1 MAITLS
7 NSGITSGSVIKSSE
21 VSQSIDAFA
30 GLIAYDI
37 YQSGSF
43 NQTGSTVL
51 SGSVYLPDNT
61 HLGIGTTPSATAGVK
76 LALKANDS
84 SNDPTILLEA
94 FGAADSATI
103 GWKNPDVRWNL
114 GLAGGSSDSFVLQ
127 NQTTNKYPILVDYS
141 SSDASIVLR
150 NDNGSD
156 LFQKV
161 GINWPYGEMAFGS
174 PNHTL
179 LVSGSITSSVGFYGD
194 LIGTASVTDK
204 AKVSNMIANQTMPV
218 LVMPGTVDGDYKDVM
233 ADPLYLNFNN
243 ITKILETTA
252 SWATAS
258 VSASY
263 AESASF
269 VQISTASQA
278 STASVV
284 GAVEHKILFGNNVG
298 LSRINNLLEYNTTTE
313 ILKAPNIVSSG
324 LISASGFTASLLDAV
339 TSEVVNLTVAPAAVY
354 SDRNQRFY
362 IGNRSTGSDASM
374 ALIVGGGSS
383 VSYSALIINRH
394 QELTFGNPGA
404 SFDYPLGYTVGEANS
419 YAQFENTN
427 NASSSMVAIK
437 GASGADGILYLGGNN
452 EYGGG
457 ILYHGNDLGSKL
469 PNSFEDASTTIY
481 RSSDSVAEPV
491 IDFPTDNNHVMVRLD
506 NTPASNTN
514 LDYFGMGPVG
524 NASAKPWKKTFML
537 QGATTSNNSTVSL
550 GQVSISGGGAYM
562 VKYTVMKTQNASPIT
577 RCLVQEITECFVIT
591 SSAPGTNATILS
603 GGSTPSAVNI
613 QASLGSVSV
622 DQAIAIVTGGLD
634 FRSTGNVGVS
644 MIHNGF
650 VEITFCPYS
659 TL

>member
-7 NSGITSGSVIKSSE
+7 NSGITSGSIIKSSE

-30 GLIAYDI
+30 GLVAYDI
-37 YQSGSF
+37 HQSGSF

-61 HLGIGTTPSATAGVK
+61 HIGIGTTPSATAGVK
-76 LALKANDS
+76 LSLKANDS
-84 SNDPTILLEA
+84 SNDPTILLDA

-114 GLAGGSSDSFVLQ
+114 GLSGGSADAFTLQ
-127 NQTTNKYPILVDYS
+127 NQTTNKFPILVDYS
-141 SSDASIVLR
+141 SSNSTIVLR

-156 LFQKV
+156 IFQKV
-161 GINWPYGEMAFGS
+161 GINWPYGEMPITN

-179 LVSGSITSSVGFYGD
+179 LVSGSITASNGFYGELVGSAD
-194 LIGTASVTDK
+194 NADK
-204 AKVSNMIANQTMPV
+204 TKVSLMITNATMPV
-218 LVMPGTVDGDYKDVM
+218 LVMPGTTTGDYEDIM
-233 ADPLYLNFNN
+233 ANPAEMNYNGL
-243 ITKILETTA
+243 TKILEVT
-252 SWATAS
+252 S
-258 VSASY
+258 SY
-263 AESASF
+263 ASLAVSSSYSSTASF

-313 ILKAPNIVSSG
+313 ILKAPNIISSG
-324 LISASGFTASLLDAV
+324 LISSSGFTASLLDAV
-339 TSEVVNLTVAPAAVY
+339 TSEVVNLTVAPASVY

-362 IGNRSTGSDASM
+362 MGNRSTGSDASM

-427 NASSSMVAIK
+427 NQSSSMVAIK

-457 ILYHGNDLGSKL
+457 ILYHGSDLGSKL
-469 PNSFEDASTTIY
+469 PSTFADTSTALY
-481 RSSDSVAEPV
+481 RSSKSVAEPV
-491 IDFPTDNNHVMVRLD
+491 LDFPNENNHIMVRLD
-506 NTPASNTN
+506 REAAVDN
-514 LDYFGMGPVG
+514 LDYFGMGPTG
-524 NASAKPWKKTFML
+524 GATQKPWKKTFML
-537 QGATTSNNSTVSL
+537 NKQTTATGVSVKLGEVPASGVGVYSIKYIVGKCKNNSPMDASAVVEKMQNWRVELPNNTPIIMIGGSASSATTIEATDAV
-550 GQVSISGGGAYM
+550 ID
-562 VKYTVMKTQNASPIT
+562 TQT
-577 RCLVQEITECFVIT
+577 DIT
-591 SSAPGTNATILS
+591 SGAGYLE
-603 GGSTPSAVNI
+603 
-613 QASLGSVSV
+613 
-622 DQAIAIVTGGLD
+622 
-634 FRSTGNVGVS
+634 FFSTGDTNYQV
-644 MIHNGF
+644 IHNGF
-650 VEITFCPYS
+650 VEVTFFPYI
-659 TL
+659 